1 MSPALDGRWSARR
14 FLALG
19 FMSLA
24 ILVFG
29 LGGWSALARIA
40 GAVIAPGTVEVEG
53 NRQVVQHLT
62 GGVIEAILARDGDRV
77 EAGQVLI
84 RFEGDKIRSD
94 LAVTEG
100 QLFEI
105 IARKDR
111 LAAERDGLD
120 AIAFDP
126 ELLARARTFP
136 DAAALIAGQ
145 NLQFETGRAALA
157 EEASALRKRMAQI
170 ERQIEGLAAERS
182 AAERQADFTRQ
193 GLVNQEKLLAQGLT
207 RQAEVL
213 APQRELARLEGVTG
227 QTDASTAENRARI
240 AEIEIEIL
248 RLTTQVRKDAIA
260 ELRDLEFREIEL
272 RERRAKLKEELARL
286 ELRAPVS
293 GLVYG
298 SKADTLGAVV
308 RPADPILFVVP
319 QGVPFV
325 VRARIEPIHI
335 DQVRIGQDAVLRFSA
350 FNARTSPEVNG
361 SVIAV
366 SADTIE
372 DDRTGLTYYRA
383 DIRIDEGSWAKLGAA
398 MLLPGMPVEAFIKTE
413 ERSPL
418 SYLIKPLADYFNKAF
433 RES

>member
-1 MSPALDGRWSARR
+1 MSPDIDGRWPARR

-19 FMSLA
+19 FVSLA
-24 ILVFG
+24 VLVFG
-29 LGGWSALARIA
+29 FGGWSAFARIA
-40 GAVIAPGTVEVEG
+40 GAVIAAGTLEVEG
-53 NRQVVQHLT
+53 NRQIVQHPT
-62 GGVIEAILARDGDRV
+62 GGVIEAILARDGDWV
-77 EAGQVLI
+77 EAGQVLL
-84 RFEGDKIRSD
+84 RFEGNKIRSD

-105 IARKDR
+105 VARKNR

-126 ELLARARTFP
+126 DLLARAKTSP
-136 DAAALIAGQ
+136 ETTALISGQ

-157 EEASALRKRMAQI
+157 EEASALRKRMAQT
-170 ERQIEGLAAERS
+170 EKQIEGLAAES
-182 AAERQADFTRQ
+182 AAAERQANLIRQ

-213 APQRELARLEGVTG
+213 TPQRELARLEGMTG
-227 QTDASTAENRARI
+227 QIDARTAENRARI
-240 AEIEIEIL
+240 SEIEIEIL
-248 RLTTQVRKDAIA
+248 RLTTQLRKDAIA

-272 RERRAKLKEELARL
+272 REHRAKFKDEIARL

-298 SKADTLGAVV
+298 STADTLGAVV
-308 RPADPILFVVP
+308 RPADPIMFVVP
-319 QGVPFV
+319 QGVPLV

-335 DQVRIGQDAVLRFSA
+335 DQVRVSQKAVLRFPA
-350 FNARTSPEVNG
+350 FNSRTTPEVDG
-361 SVIAV
+361 EVIAV
-366 SADTIE
+366 SADAIE
-372 DDRTGLTYYRA
+372 DDRTGLTYFRA
-383 DIRIDEGSWAKLGAA
+383 SIRLNKAARAKLGAV
-398 MLLPGMPVEAFIKTE
+398 MLLPGMPADAFIETE

-418 SYLIKPLADYFNKAF
+418 SYFVKPIGDYFNKAF

>member
-1 MSPALDGRWSARR
+1 MSPDLEGRWPARR

-19 FMSLA
+19 LISLA

-29 LGGWSALARIA
+29 LGGWSAFARIA

-53 NRQVVQHLT
+53 NRQIVQHPT
-62 GGVIEAILARDGDRV
+62 GGVIEAILARDGDLV

-105 IARKDR
+105 IARKNR

-120 AIAFDP
+120 AIVFDP
-126 ELLARARTFP
+126 ELLTRAETSP
-136 DAAALIAGQ
+136 DVTALMAGQ

-157 EEASALRKRMAQI
+157 EEASALRERMAQI
-170 ERQIEGLAAERS
+170 GKQIEGLAAQG
-182 AAERQADFTRQ
+182 AATERQADLLRQ
-193 GLVNQEKLLAQGLT
+193 ELVSQEKLLAQGLT
-207 RQAEVL
+207 RQREVL
-213 APQRELARLEGVTG
+213 TPQRELARLEGMTG
-227 QTDASTAENRARI
+227 ELEASTAENRARI
-240 AEIEIEIL
+240 SEIEIEIL
-248 RLTTQVRKDAIA
+248 RLTTQLRKDAIA

-272 RERRAKLKEELARL
+272 RERRATLNDEIARL

-298 SKADTLGAVV
+298 STADTLRAVV
-308 RPADPILFVVP
+308 QPADSIMFIVP
-319 QGVPFV
+319 QGVPLV

-335 DQVRIGQDAVLRFSA
+335 DQVRIGQEAVLRFSA
-350 FNARTSPEVNG
+350 FSSRTTPEVEG
-361 SVIAV
+361 EVSAV
-366 SADTIE
+366 SADAIQ

-383 DIRIDEGSWAKLGAA
+383 DVRLDEGARAELGAA
-398 MLLPGMPVEAFIKTE
+398 TLLPGMPVEAFIKTE
-413 ERSPL
+413 ERSAL
-418 SYLIKPLADYFNKAF
+418 SYFVKPLGDYFNKAF